1 MTPIQKK
8 RAYTRD
14 LLLAS
19 IVVAMGFGLSGIS
32 IERLASQPS
41 QLAQATPPLQST
53 PDAQSKPSAP
63 AEPTTTG
70 TDSRPSAIPPQPAR
84 PDDEAQ
90 KAGARPALPQ
100 APAEEIGTPIKP
112 R

>member
-1 MTPIQKK
+1 MTPNQKK
-8 RAYTRD
+8 HALTRD
-14 LLLAS
+14 LLLS
-19 IVVAMGFGLSGIS
+19 SVVVAMGLGLSGIS
-32 IERLASQPS
+32 LERLARPHS

-53 PDAQSKPSAP
+53 PDAQDKPSSP

-70 TDSRPSAIPPQPAR
+70 SRPGAIAPQPAR

-100 APAEEIGTPIKP
+100 APAEQIGTPI
-112 R
+112 RDR